1 MKIVVIIPTY
11 NEKGNIEK
19 LIRSIEEDH
28 FPHVKNHK
36 MEILVVDDN
45 SPDGTGEEVKK
56 LMKKYENI
64 KLLSG
69 EKKGLGTAYMR
80 GMTYAMDKMGADAMF
95 EIDADLSHPPK
106 KIGEFIEKMDA
117 GFDIVI
123 GTRYSAGGSI
133 PHNWPV
139 HRKIFSIFGN
149 LLVRI
154 ILLRLHIHDWTGG
167 FRLLKKEV
175 FLKEKQELHN
185 YNGYIFQISFL
196 HKAVRDG
203 FKVAEVPF
211 HFSDRTLGRSKIAP
225 ANYIADVLMYVI
237 KARIYESLH
246 SPFLKYAITGFLGY
260 LINAF
265 SLEFFRQGFHIH
277 PGISAMLGA
286 ECSIIWNFFVNN
298 FWAFNTHRITNP
310 WKVLLKFPQFNLVSV
325 GSLGIITT
333 IVFLATNL
341 FGDTLYVRQLSLAIA
356 IGLFVIPY
364 SYSMYN
370 IFIWKRWHIS
380 FLSKIQEKVG

>member
-1 MKIVVIIPTY
+1 MKIIVIIPTY

-19 LIRSIEEDH
+19 LIASLEEEV
-28 FPHVKNHK
+28 FPKIKNHK
-36 MEILVVDDN
+36 MSILVVDDN
-45 SPDGTGEEVKK
+45 SPDGTGEEVNK
-56 LMKKYENI
+56 LINKYGNI
-64 KLLSG
+64 KMLSG
-69 EKKGLGTAYMR
+69 EKRGLGAAYIR
-80 GMTYAMDKMGADAMF
+80 GMSYAVDKMNADAMF
-95 EIDADLSHPPK
+95 EMDADLSHPPK
-106 KIGEFIEKMDA
+106 KIIEFVEKMED

-133 PHNWPV
+133 PENWPI

-149 LLVRI
+149 LLVRV

-167 FRLLKKEV
+167 FRVLKKEV
-175 FLKEKQELHN
+175 FLKEKKELLN

-211 HFSDRTLGRSKIAP
+211 YFSDRTLGRSKIAP
-225 ANYIADVLMYVI
+225 LNYIADVLRYVI
-237 KARIYESLH
+237 GARIYESLH
-246 SPFLKYAITGFLGY
+246 SPFLKYAITGFIGY
-260 LINAF
+260 MINAF
-265 SLEFFRQGFHIH
+265 ALELFSQGFSLNS
-277 PGISAMLGA
+277 GIAAMLGA

-298 FWAFNTHRITNP
+298 FWAFNEHKITNP
-310 WKVLLKFPQFNLVSV
+310 LRVLLKFPQFNLVSI

-333 IVFLATNL
+333 IVFLATHL
-341 FGDTLYVRQLSLAIA
+341 LGDTIVVRQVSLAIA
-356 IGLFVIPY
+356 IGFFVIPY

-380 FLSKIQEKVG
+380 FLSKLQEKLG